1 MKTHQSNTPLET
13 FFGKNVNEKPVATAE
28 VDKGL
33 GLAFFILPKW
43 DKVRR
48 NRQILKYKKF
58 GQKQNWGKIT

>member
-33 GLAFFILPKW
+33 GLAFFILPK
-43 DKVRR
+43 
-48 NRQILKYKKF
+48 
-58 GQKQNWGKIT
+58 